1 MRVITTTPHQLSE
14 AVKVAEAWEGYIKTK
29 YGTNKSDKE
38 TAAFRDYEAA
48 DEEQPLVAAFYK
60 ENHEKQTL
68 EHVLQKKAL
77 YGQLNHAEMG
87 IWEAL
92 ELLNTLVDE
101 SDPDTQMSQIVHSL
115 QSAEAARKDGQPRW
129 MILTAL
135 IHDLGKY
142 LFFLGEPQWTVVGDT
157 FPVGC
162 QFSKKIVYSKYLKAN
177 ADYNDPVYSTKYGI
191 YSPHCGL
198 DQVHLSYGHDEYFYQ
213 VCKAYLPPQALYIIR
228 HHSFYS
234 CHTDGEYAWLLNA
247 HDIEMMRWVKIFN
260 QYDLYSKAEDEP
272 NIISLKPYY
281 KELIEEF
288 FPDKIKW

>member
-1 MRVITTTPHQLSE
+1 MRVLTTTPNQLSE

-38 TAAFRDYEAA
+38 TGAFRDYEAA

-142 LFFLGEPQWTVVGDT
+142 LFFLGEPQWTVSSFFLTETESIFLLISRFHQKRLLGIP
-157 FPVGC
+157 FPSVVD
-162 QFSKKIVYSKYLKAN
+162 SLKK
-177 ADYNDPVYSTKYGI
+177 
-191 YSPHCGL
+191 
-198 DQVHLSYGHDEYFYQ
+198 
-213 VCKAYLPPQALYIIR
+213 LYIQ
-228 HHSFYS
+228 S
-234 CHTDGEYAWLLNA
+234 T
-247 HDIEMMRWVKIFN
+247 
-260 QYDLYSKAEDEP
+260 
-272 NIISLKPYY
+272 
-281 KELIEEF
+281 
-288 FPDKIKW
+288 